1 MNLLNQIM
9 SYEKIKNDTQENCN
23 CSECISIET
32 LNSNNQIIE
41 YPKLSEEEIEKI
53 ISERYSYKDEKTKKF
68 ISKALRIHGDKYDY
82 SNVIYLKSKEKV
94 EIICRVEGH
103 KPFPQRPNDHLRG
116 KGCKICGGTKK
127 LTLEEFIEKAN
138 EVHGIGR
145 YDYSKSIYKGMF
157 EKIEIVCPKHDTFW
171 QEPHNHINNQGCPH
185 CNESKGETKIRMFL
199 IKHDIIFEREKRFDD
214 CRYKKPL
221 PFDFYIPKYNLCIE
235 FDGSCHFN
243 KTNWGG
249 KLTDEQMK
257 ENLKFYKLRDD
268 IKNNYCKNNNINL
281 IRLNNFKTIE
291 KTIK

>member
-1 MNLLNQIM
+1 M
-9 SYEKIKNDTQENCN
+9 
-23 CSECISIET
+23 
-32 LNSNNQIIE
+32 
-41 YPKLSEEEIEKI
+41 
-53 ISERYSYKDEKTKKF
+53 
-68 ISKALRIHGDKYDY
+68 
-82 SNVIYLKSKEKV
+82 
-94 EIICRVEGH
+94 
-103 KPFPQRPNDHLRG
+103 RG
-116 KGCKICGGTKK
+116 EGCKICGGTKK

-138 EVHGIGR
+138 EVHGIGRYDYSKVNYVNNGTNVIIICHNHDEPYEFPQKPLNHLSGKGCTKCGNKYGHEKQKLTLEEFIDRANKIHGIGR

-291 KTIK
+291 KQLNDIFQNYK